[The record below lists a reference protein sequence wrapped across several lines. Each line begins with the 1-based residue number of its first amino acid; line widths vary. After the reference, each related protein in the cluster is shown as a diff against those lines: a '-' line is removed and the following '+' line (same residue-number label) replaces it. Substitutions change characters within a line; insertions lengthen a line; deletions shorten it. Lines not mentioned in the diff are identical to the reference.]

1 MRVAAMN
8 DETSQ
13 PPVPATATP
22 TRPGLR
28 DRVLGWRGVAGVAL
42 ASVILG
48 GVGGAV
54 LGAVSDGADGSS
66 GMRGGPG
73 GLPGN
78 HGSPPT
84 GMMPGQLPPATAP
97 QQNEQ
102 QDDQESGSGT

>member
-28 DRVLGWRGVAGVAL
+28 DRVLGWCGVAGVAL
-42 ASVILG
+42 A
-48 GVGGAV
+48 
-54 LGAVSDGADGSS
+54 S

-97 QQNEQ
+97 QNEQ

>member
-28 DRVLGWRGVAGVAL
+28 DRALGWRGV
-42 ASVILG
+42 
-48 GVGGAV
+48 V

-78 HGSPPT
+78 HGSPST